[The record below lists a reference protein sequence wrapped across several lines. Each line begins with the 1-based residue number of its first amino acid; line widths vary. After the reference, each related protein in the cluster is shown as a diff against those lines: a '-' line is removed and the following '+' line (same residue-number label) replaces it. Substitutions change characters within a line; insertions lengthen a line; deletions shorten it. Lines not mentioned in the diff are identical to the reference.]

1 MVKKAIPPIWAILFE
16 KFENFNYISAWFYA
30 LIIPPIFPILS
41 TNLDCIIKILEL
53 NNSNIEPF
61 KNLFSEKLEDS
72 IFIDDFLFILNI
84 LSAPELFLK
93 DEFLIQRKLA
103 EWKLDF
109 K

>member
-1 MVKKAIPPIWAILFE
+1 
-16 KFENFNYISAWFYA
+16 
-30 LIIPPIFPILS
+30 
-41 TNLDCIIKILEL
+41 LEL

-103 EWKLDF
+103 E
-109 K
+109 